1 MSWQRPRQYLA
12 AFPASEP
19 QVRKKYILRGPLN
32 FALLRRESMAA
43 GSLQP
48 CTGETTTQGF
58 SEKYCAGPPCLSVS
72 LRETISSPQADDM
85 IFAA

>member
-1 MSWQRPRQYLA
+1 
-12 AFPASEP
+12 
-19 QVRKKYILRGPLN
+19 
-32 FALLRRESMAA
+32 MAA

-58 SEKYCAGPPCLSVS
+58 SEKYSAGPPCLSVS
-72 LRETISSPQADDM
+72 LREMISSPQADDM